1 MSKKLLL
8 VLAANAVFLTGC
20 LIPESFKAK
29 ADFAANG
36 DYIFSYD
43 GTAVHAIAA
52 AQEKQTGSIRPK
64 DEEGLKSDLVQM
76 QKNPMVQSAEYLG
89 HGRYQL
95 KMLAK
100 KKAGENLRM
109 MEIFSVTQAKDGV
122 ITISSPKLATKD
134 LQELSKLGIK
144 IDGTLEVSLPK
155 NATVISHNATSEPKF
170 FGLFGTYA
178 WKIGSLDQRPEMKI
192 KLNY

>member
-1 MSKKLLL
+1 MAAFAASA
-8 VLAANAVFLTGC
+8 VLLTGC

-36 DYIFSYD
+36 DYTFAYD
-43 GTAVHAIAA
+43 GTAVHAMAA
-52 AQEKQTGSIRPK
+52 AEEKQTGSIRPK
-64 DEEGLKSDLVQM
+64 DEEGLKAEAVKMKKD
-76 QKNPMVQSAEYLG
+76 PTVQSAEYLG

-95 KMLAK
+95 KLLAK

-109 MEIFSVTQAKDGV
+109 MDIFSVTQAKDGV
-122 ITISSPKLATKD
+122 ITISSPKLAAKD
-134 LQELSKLGIK
+134 VQELSKLGIK
-144 IDGTLEVSLPK
+144 IDGTLEIILPK

-170 FGLFGTYA
+170 FGFFGTYA

-192 KLNY
+192 KLN